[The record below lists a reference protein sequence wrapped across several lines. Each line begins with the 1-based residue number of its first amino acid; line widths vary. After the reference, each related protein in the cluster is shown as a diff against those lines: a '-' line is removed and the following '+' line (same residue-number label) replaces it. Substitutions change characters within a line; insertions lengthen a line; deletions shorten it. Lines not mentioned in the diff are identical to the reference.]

1 MTSHPTLGDQNSQLK
16 EKGEDGFD
24 SPSQPP
30 ETERKPDPW
39 SSLLILLMVCC
50 PFYQDRMLPC
60 AHAMEPSCC
69 PSE

>member
-30 ETERKPDPW
+30 ETERKLDPW
-39 SSLLILLMVCC
+39 SSLLILLMVMLSFLSREDAALC
-50 PFYQDRMLPC
+50 PRKGAFLLPQ
-60 AHAMEPSCC
+60 
-69 PSE
+69 